1 MANKT
6 KGPVFL
12 RFLAPLLEALKERGG
27 SGAAGE
33 ITEAIITRLQLSAE
47 EAAESTPGDQPR
59 VRNQIGWARFYLSKA
74 GLLRL
79 RGAQRG
85 IWELTP
91 EGRQTNL
98 DDEAVSRLFK
108 SVQDQFKKVVDE
120 IEGAGPL
127 PDEAVAEESPSAA
140 GEEEGDD
147 DADGTDEEDKSGE
160 IITPFEPTQ
169 IRIETRTMTVDLL
182 IRRIR
187 ANEID
192 LMPAFQRMAGLWKP
206 GAQSRLIESLLTR
219 IPVPAFY
226 MDATDDDRWLVVD
239 GLQRLTVLR
248 RFVVA
253 EEFALTELEFL
264 TDFNGKR
271 FSALP
276 RAMQRRIEETQVTVN
291 LIQPGTPPDVKF
303 NIFKRINTGGLP
315 LSPQEIRHA
324 LNQGPAALMLH
335 DLVELPE
342 FVQVAGKSMKDR
354 RMTDR
359 ECVLRFLAFVMTPY
373 PAYNSPDLDGFLND
387 QMKRLNGMT
396 EEERQHLL
404 VRFSRAMSAAG
415 NIFGEHAFRKRYNLA
430 DHRKP
435 INKALFEC
443 WSVALN
449 GLSDD
454 ELALLAQRRDKL
466 DAAFVDLMNVR
477 DFDSAISQGTGD
489 VRKVKLRFGA
499 VERIIRETIS

>member
-6 KGPVFL
+6 KGPAFL
-12 RFLAPLLEALKERGG
+12 RFVAPLLEALKERGG
-27 SGAAGE
+27 SGPAGE
-33 ITEAIITRLQLSAE
+33 ITQAVVAQLRLSAE
-47 EAAESTPGDQPR
+47 EAAESTPGGQPR

-79 RGAQRG
+79 KGAQRG
-85 IWELTP
+85 IWTLTT
-91 EGRQTNL
+91 EGRQASL
-98 DDEAVSRLFK
+98 DDDAVYGLFK
-108 SVQDQFKKVVDE
+108 SVQDQFKQVVDE
-120 IEGAGPL
+120 VEGAGPL
-127 PDEAVAEESPSAA
+127 PDETVA
-140 GEEEGDD
+140 GERAFVADEDEAED
-147 DADGTDEEDKSGE
+147 DAERIDGEDTRGE
-160 IITPFEPTQ
+160 IVTPFEPTQ

-187 ANEID
+187 AKEID

-206 GAQSRLIESLLTR
+206 GAESRLIESLLTR

-226 MDATDDDRWLVVD
+226 MDATDDDCWLVVD

-248 RFVVA
+248 RFVVDQL
-253 EEFALTELEFL
+253 FPLSELEFL

-271 FSALP
+271 FNDLP

-324 LNQGPAALMLH
+324 LNQGPGALMLH
-335 DLVELPE
+335 DLVDLPE
-342 FVQVAGKSMKDR
+342 FVEVAGKSMKDR

-373 PAYNSPDLDGFLND
+373 SSYKSPDLDRFLNE
-387 QMKRLNGMT
+387 QMKSLNAMSQ
-396 EEERQHLL
+396 EDRQRMSA
-404 VRFSRAMSAAG
+404 RFSRAMVAAERVL
-415 NIFGEHAFRKRYNLA
+415 GEHAFRKRYNLK
-430 DHRKP
+430 DPRKP

-443 WSVALN
+443 WSVALD
-449 GLSDD
+449 GLTDD
-454 ELALLAQRRDKL
+454 ELGTLAQRRDKL
-466 DAAFVDLMNVR
+466 DAAFVAVMNNR

-489 VRKVKLRFGA
+489 IRKVQLRFGEI
-499 VERIIRETIS
+499 ERIVRGTIA

>member
-1 MANKT
+1 MAKKT
-6 KGPVFL
+6 NGPAFL
-12 RFLAPLLEALKERGG
+12 RFVAPVLDTLKERGG
-27 SGAAGE
+27 AGTAGE
-33 ITEAIITRLQLSAE
+33 VTEAVVARLELSAE
-47 EAAESTPGDQPR
+47 EMAEMTPGGQPR

-79 RGAQRG
+79 KGAQRG
-85 IWELTP
+85 VWGLTHK
-91 EGRQTNL
+91 GQQTKL
-98 DDEAVSRLFK
+98 DDEAVLQLFK
-108 SVQDQFKKVVDE
+108 SVQDQFKQVVDDT
-120 IEGAGPL
+120 EGAGPL
-127 PDEAVAEESPSAA
+127 PDEAVAEESPSATDEA
-140 GEEEGDD
+140 EGDED
-147 DADGTDEEDKSGE
+147 VDGTDDEDKSGE

-187 ANEID
+187 GKEID
-192 LMPAFQRMAGLWKP
+192 LMPAFQRMAGLWKA
-206 GAQSRLIESLLTR
+206 GAESRLIESLLTR

-248 RFVVA
+248 RFVVDQ
-253 EEFALTELEFL
+253 EFALTELEFL

-271 FSALP
+271 FNNLP

-324 LNQGPAALMLH
+324 LNQGPAAVMLH
-335 DLVELPE
+335 DLVDFPE

-359 ECVLRFLAFVMTPY
+359 ECVLRFLAFVITPY
-373 PAYNSPDLDGFLND
+373 PTYKSPDLDGFLNE
-387 QMKRLNGMT
+387 QMKCLNGMND
-396 EEERQHLL
+396 EERRRLSG
-404 VRFSRAMSAAG
+404 RFSRAMSASG
-415 NIFGEHAFRKRYNLA
+415 KVLGEHAFRKRYNLT

-443 WSVALN
+443 WSVALD
-449 GLSDD
+449 GLSED
-454 ELALLAQRRDKL
+454 ELAVLVKRRDKL
-466 DAAFVDLMNVR
+466 DAAFVNLMADRN
-477 DFDSAISQGTGD
+477 FDSAISQGTGD
-489 VRKVKLRFGA
+489 IRKVKFRFSA
-499 VERIIRETIS
+499 IERIIRETIS

>member
-1 MANKT
+1 MISISK
-6 KGPVFL
+6 
-12 RFLAPLLEALKERGG
+12 APEGSRRRGLDSHAG
-27 SGAAGE
+27 SRNMGRTG
-33 ITEAIITRLQLSAE
+33 
-47 EAAESTPGDQPR
+47 GQPR

-85 IWELTP
+85 MWALTP

-98 DDEAVSRLFK
+98 DEEAVSRLFK

-120 IEGAGPL
+120 TEGAGPL
-127 PDEAVAEESPSAA
+127 PDEAVAEESSSSADD
-140 GEEEGDD
+140 EEGDD
-147 DADGTDEEDKSGE
+147 AADGTDDEDKSGE

-187 ANEID
+187 AEEID

-248 RFVVA
+248 RFVVDQ
-253 EEFALTELEFL
+253 EFALTELEFL

-271 FSALP
+271 FKDLP

-335 DLVELPE
+335 DLVDLPE

-359 ECVLRFLAFVMTPY
+359 ECALRFLAFVITPY
-373 PAYNSPDLDGFLND
+373 SAYKSSNLDGFLND
-387 QMKRLNGMT
+387 QMKRLNGMS
-396 EEERQHLL
+396 EEERQQL
-404 VRFSRAMSAAG
+404 VGRFSRAMIAAG
-415 NIFGEHAFRKRYNLA
+415 KVLGEHAFRKRYNLA

-454 ELALLAQRRDKL
+454 ELAVLAQRRDKL
-466 DAAFVDLMNVR
+466 DAAFVALMNVR
-477 DFDSAISQGTGD
+477 DFDTAISQGTGD
-489 VRKVKLRFGA
+489 IRKVKLRFGA
-499 VERIIRETIS
+499 VEQIIRETIS